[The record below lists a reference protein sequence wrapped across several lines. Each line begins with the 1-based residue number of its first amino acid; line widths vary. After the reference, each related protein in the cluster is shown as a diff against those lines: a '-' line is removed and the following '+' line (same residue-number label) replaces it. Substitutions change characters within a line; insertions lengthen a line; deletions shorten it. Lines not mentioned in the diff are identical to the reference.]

1 MPVIDKLEM
10 FLALEAE
17 QHFGRAAQRI
27 GVTQP
32 TLSSAIRQLEEQLGV
47 QLVFR
52 GSRYQGLTPEG
63 LRVRTWARRILADT
77 RALKSEMRAVR
88 QGLTGTLRIGV
99 IPTALTMVARLTGPL
114 MARHPALHLQILS
127 RTSAE
132 ILAGIEA
139 LDLDAGLTY
148 LDNEPLG
155 RVIRQPV
162 YAEFYR
168 LLCLKSA
175 PLAGR
180 ARVTWAEV
188 AQQPLCLLTGDMQ
201 NRRIINQHL
210 AEAGA
215 RVEALVESNSSLAL
229 IAHVRSG
236 GWASVVPKG
245 LADMVVQKG
254 GDLCALPIV
263 EPEAEHQVG
272 LIAAARDPQTPLVEA
287 LLAQAARLSGA

>member
-1 MPVIDKLEM
+1 VIDKLEM
-10 FLALEAE
+10 FLALAGEG
-17 QHFGRAAQRI
+17 HFGRAAQRI

-32 TLSSAIRQLEEQLGV
+32 SLSSAIRQLEDQLGV
-47 QLVFR
+47 RLVFR

-63 LRVRTWARRILADT
+63 ERVLTWARQIVADT
-77 RALKSEMRAVR
+77 RAMKSEMRAAR
-88 QGLTGTLRIGV
+88 HGLTGTLRLGV
-99 IPTALTMVARLTGPL
+99 IPTALTMVADLTGPL
-114 MARHPALHLQILS
+114 LARHPALRLQILS

-132 ILAGIEA
+132 ILEEIEA

-148 LDNEPLG
+148 LANEPLG
-155 RVIRQPV
+155 RVVSVPV
-162 YAEFYR
+162 YSEFYR
-168 LLCLKSA
+168 LLCLKTA
-175 PLAGR
+175 PLA
-180 ARVTWAEV
+180 ACPQVTWAEV
-188 AQQPLCLLTGDMQ
+188 AEQPLCLLTGDMQ

-215 RVEALVESNSSLAL
+215 KVAARVESNSALAL

-254 GDLCALPIV
+254 GDLRAIAIV

-287 LLAQAARLSGA
+287 LLAQAARLSGGR